1 MPSGK
6 THEVINFGVLPLVL
20 TFYEQTYFLS
30 FIFGYLFAT
39 FYLSPDL
46 DLPQSR
52 PFQRW
57 GILRFI
63 WIPYTKFKHRSIF
76 THFPI
81 ISSLIRVFYI
91 GLILFV
97 ILNFV
102 YGIIFVLFQTES
114 LKLKEYFYYY
124 FLSGEAISIKA
135 IVIGVIIA
143 DMVHITLDFSI
154 TFFNKLRKWI
164 NKKFPILNL

>member
-57 GILRFI
+57 GIFKLI
-63 WIPYTKFKHRSIF
+63 WLPYTKFKHRSFF

-81 ISSLIRVFYI
+81 ISSLIRILYI
-91 GLILFV
+91 GLILF
-97 ILNFV
+97 
-102 YGIIFVLFQTES
+102 GIINFLYGLIFVVYPKES
-114 LKLKEYFYYY
+114 LVLKEAFEYY
-124 FLSGEAISIKA
+124 FFSGKVISLKA
-135 IVIGVIIA
+135 TIIGIIIA
-143 DMVHITLDFSI
+143 DTIHILLDFSI
-154 TFFNKLRKWI
+154 TFFNNLRKWI
-164 NKKFPILNL
+164 NKKIPILNL